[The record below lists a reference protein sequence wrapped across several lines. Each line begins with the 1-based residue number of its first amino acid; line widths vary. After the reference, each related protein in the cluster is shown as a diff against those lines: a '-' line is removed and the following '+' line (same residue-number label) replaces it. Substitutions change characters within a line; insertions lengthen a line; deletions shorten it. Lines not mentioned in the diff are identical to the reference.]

1 MVLTAV
7 HEEIYAQRS
16 VHGRFSAEPAQPP
29 QSAFHSAQGCADP
42 LRGRKSL
49 LYLSGL

>member
-7 HEEIYAQRS
+7 HEGIHAQRS
-16 VHGRFSAEPAQPP
+16 VHGRFPAEPAQLP
-29 QSAFHSAQGCADP
+29 QSAFHSAQGWADT

-49 LYLSGL
+49 LYLSGF